1 MITPEH
7 EYVHAYF
14 TDDNR
19 TTIEAYWQH
28 PESEDKMSAEV
39 EFIEAKEGDS
49 SYEHLLQFVT
59 IDQIHE
65 NTFKHIKEQKQIMDE
80 AILTVGKAQGMIY
93 DVDNVNT
100 KMYEAL
106 IKTLF
111 NFNPEAEG
119 AKETLFLY
127 KLAVFENET
136 INASK
141 DRELKSKIRKAPTIM
156 EATKYAIELYEAAGS
171 ETTSPESSDTQIA
184 D

>member
-14 TDDNR
+14 TDDKR
-19 TTIEAYWQH
+19 TTIEAYWRD
-28 PESEDKMSAEV
+28 PEAEDKLTMEV
-39 EFIEAKEGDS
+39 EYIEAKEGDA
-49 SYEHLLQFVT
+49 SYDHLMKFVT
-59 IDQIHE
+59 IDQLHE
-65 NTFKHIKEQKQIMDE
+65 NTFKFIKEQKQTMDE

-111 NFNPEAEG
+111 GYDPEAEG
-119 AKETLFLY
+119 AKETLFLF
-127 KLAVFENET
+127 KLAVFENEA
-136 INASK
+136 INKSK
-141 DRELKSKIRKAPTIM
+141 DRTLKSKIRKAATIM

-171 ETTSPESSDTQIA
+171 ETTSPESSDTQTA